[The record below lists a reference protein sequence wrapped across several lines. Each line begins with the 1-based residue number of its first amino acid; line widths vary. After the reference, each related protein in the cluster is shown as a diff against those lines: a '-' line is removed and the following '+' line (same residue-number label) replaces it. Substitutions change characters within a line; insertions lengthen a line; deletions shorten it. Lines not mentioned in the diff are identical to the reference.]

1 MAKKLSSVK
10 KVVQT
15 SPYSRYFK
23 TVPKDVSE
31 IDVYAVHSLF
41 KVGESDSSGAI
52 KHASKKLL
60 LAGTRT
66 GSKSLHKDIT
76 EARDS
81 LNRWLEM
88 HDAGFFQDLEK

>member
-1 MAKKLSSVK
+1 MAKKLSTDK

-15 SPYSRYFK
+15 SPYSKYFK
-23 TVPKDVSE
+23 SVPKGVTDL
-31 IDVYAVHSLF
+31 DVYGVHALF
-41 KVGESDSSGAI
+41 KVGEYDSSGAI

-66 GSKSLHKDIT
+66 GSKSIHKDIT